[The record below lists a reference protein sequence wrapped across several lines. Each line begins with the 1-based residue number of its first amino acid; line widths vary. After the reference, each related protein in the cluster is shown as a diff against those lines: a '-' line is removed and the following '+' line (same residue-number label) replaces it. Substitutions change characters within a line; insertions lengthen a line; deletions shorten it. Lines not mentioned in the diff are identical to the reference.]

1 MAVEIDEVT
10 LNDIAERTGGRY
22 FRADDAEAL
31 VDVYAE
37 IDRLERTRIT
47 EERSRQYEEL
57 YPLPLAAALLLA
69 AFGWLGRAAVFVR
82 VP

>member
-1 MAVEIDEVT
+1 MPVEIDEVT

-47 EERSRQYEEL
+47 EEQSRQYEEL
-57 YPLPLAAALLLA
+57 YALPLVAALLFA
-69 AFGWLGRAAVFVR
+69 AFGWFGRAAVFVR